1 MFSGDPTGNDGSN
14 SLSVEQPSGTEISF
28 DGGVLM
34 LAEAGY
40 TFNRGSGSDALP
52 TTVKLGGWY
61 HTSDRF
67 GDQRFDTDGRSLADP
82 LSNGMPLQHR
92 GDWGLYGI
100 VDAMLYREPG
110 SDDQGLSVFARVA
123 GSPAAQNLVGFY
135 ADGGV
140 AYKGLLPGRDSDT
153 AGLAVAYAPISDRAR
168 DLDRDYRSFGEPSYP
183 VRSQEL
189 VVELTYQ
196 AQLAPWWTLQA
207 DLQFVANPS
216 GKVDNADGQLRENAV
231 VVGLRSA
238 LTF

>member
-1 MFSGDPTGNDGSN
+1 
-14 SLSVEQPSGTEISF
+14 
-28 DGGVLM
+28 
-34 LAEAGY
+34 
-40 TFNRGSGSDALP
+40 
-52 TTVKLGGWY
+52 
-61 HTSDRF
+61 
-67 GDQRFDTDGRSLADP
+67 
-82 LSNGMPLQHR
+82 MPLQHR

-100 VDAMLYREPG
+100 VDTMLYREPG

-123 GSPAAQNLVGFY
+123 GSPAAQNLVSFY

-140 AYKGLLPGRDSDT
+140 AYKGLLPGRDNDT

-207 DLQFVANPS
+207 DLQFVSNPS